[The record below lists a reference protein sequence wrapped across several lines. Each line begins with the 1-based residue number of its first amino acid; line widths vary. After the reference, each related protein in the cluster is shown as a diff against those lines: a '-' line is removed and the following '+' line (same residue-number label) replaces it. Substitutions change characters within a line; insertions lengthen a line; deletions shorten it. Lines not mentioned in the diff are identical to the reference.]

1 MTKRDV
7 GVAGLAVMGQN
18 LVLNI
23 ERHGYSVAVFNRTSE
38 RTEAFIAERAPGKA
52 IEATYDL
59 ESFVAALGS
68 PRVVLMMVKA
78 GDPTD
83 ALVDG
88 LLPLLDAGDVLIDG
102 GNAHYADTEQ
112 RIGRAAEHGVLYLGT
127 GVSGGESGAL
137 NGPSIM
143 PGGSCEAYEIAGP
156 MLEAIAADGPRGT
169 CCAFI
174 GPGSAGHYVKMV
186 HNGIEYAIMQA
197 LTEAYDLMKRGL
209 GMAAGEMAHVFG
221 AWNRGDLESY
231 LVEITE
237 AILRRVDPETGG
249 PLVEAILD
257 TAAQKGTGK
266 WSSQSALDVGA
277 PSPSIAAAV
286 FARIVS
292 SLKAE
297 RVEAE
302 AILSGPTSSIAAD
315 RDDVLADLFSA
326 VFVTMVGAYAQ
337 GMRQL
342 RDASTERGY
351 DLDLAE
357 VARIWMDGCI
367 VRAKLLVPIGEAFAA
382 RPDLPYLLLAEPFR
396 TIWSEHQ
403 SGLRR
408 TLVRA
413 HETGIPVPALSSAL
427 DAIDAYRTGRLP
439 ANLLQAQRD
448 YFGAHTYRRTDR
460 DGSFHTEWESSPEE
474 DDAPAGP

>member
-23 ERHGYSVAVFNRTSE
+23 ERRGYSVTVCNRTAE
-38 RTEAFIAERAPGKA
+38 RTKRFVESRTEGKA
-52 IEATYDL
+52 IEAVYDL
-59 ESFVAALGS
+59 EALVASLSS
-68 PRVVLMMVKA
+68 PRVILMMVKA
-78 GDPTD
+78 GEPTD
-83 ALVDG
+83 ALIDG
-88 LLPLLDAGDVLIDG
+88 FLPLLDAGDVLIDG
-102 GNAHYADTEQ
+102 GNAHFDDTE
-112 RIGRAAEHGVLYLGT
+112 RRHERASEHGVLYLGT

-143 PGGSCEAYEIAGP
+143 AGGSREAYEIAGP
-156 MLEAIAADGPRGT
+156 MLEAIAAQGPGGT
-169 CCAFI
+169 CCAFF

-197 LTEAYDLMKRGL
+197 LTEAYDLMSRGL
-209 GMAAGEMAHVFG
+209 GMSAEETADVFDG
-221 AWNRGDLESY
+221 WNRGELESY
-231 LVEITE
+231 LVEISE
-237 AILRRVDPETGG
+237 AILRRIDKETGR
-249 PLVEAILD
+249 PLVEMILD

-292 SLKAE
+292 SLKSE
-297 RVEAE
+297 RVDAE
-302 AILSGPTSSIAAD
+302 AILSGPAPSIAVD
-315 RDDVLADLFSA
+315 RDEALADLFSA
-326 VFVTMVGAYAQ
+326 MFVAMVAAYAQ

-342 RDASTERGY
+342 RDASEERGY
-351 DLDLAE
+351 GLDLAE
-357 VARIWMDGCI
+357 VARVWMAGCI
-367 VRAKLLVPIGEAFAA
+367 VRAKLLVPIGQAFRD
-382 RPDLPYLLLAEPFR
+382 RPDLPYLFLADPFR
-396 TIWSEHQ
+396 TIWADHQ

-408 TLVRA
+408 TVSRA
-413 HETGIPVPALSSAL
+413 HEAGIPVPALGSAL

-460 DGSFHTEWESSPEE
+460 DGSFHTEWETPASG
-474 DDAPAGP
+474 DDRTGR

>member
-23 ERHGYSVAVFNRTSE
+23 ERRGYSVAVYNRTAE
-38 RTEAFIAERAPGKA
+38 RTKTFLADRTQGKA
-52 IEATYDL
+52 IEGTYDL
-59 ESFVAALGS
+59 ESLVAALAS
-68 PRVVLMMVKA
+68 PRVILMMVKA

-83 ALVDG
+83 GLIDG
-88 LLPLLDAGDVLIDG
+88 LLPWLDAGDVLIDG
-102 GNAHYADTEQ
+102 GNAHYADTER
-112 RIGRAAEHGVLYLGT
+112 RIARAKEQGVLCLGT

-137 NGPSIM
+137 YGPSIM
-143 PGGSCEAYEIAGP
+143 AGGSREAYQLAGP
-156 MLEAIAADGPRGT
+156 ILEAIAAQGPRGT
-169 CCAFI
+169 CCAYF
-174 GPGSAGHYVKMV
+174 GPDSAGHYVKMV
-186 HNGIEYAIMQA
+186 HNGIEYAIMQG

-209 GMAAGEMAHVFG
+209 GMTAAEMAEVFG
-221 AWNRGDLESY
+221 AWNRGELESY

-237 AILRRVDPETGG
+237 AILRRVDSETGE
-249 PLVEAILD
+249 PLVEVILD

-292 SLKAE
+292 ALKAE
-297 RVEAE
+297 RIEAE
-302 AILSGPTSSIAAD
+302 AVLTGPSPALALE
-315 RDDVLADLFSA
+315 RDEALVDLFSA
-326 VFVTMVGAYAQ
+326 MYVMTVGAYAQ

-342 RDASTERGY
+342 RDASEERGY

-357 VARIWMDGCI
+357 VARVWMAGCI
-367 VRAKLLVPIGEAFAA
+367 VRAKLLVPIGDTFKA
-382 RPDLPYLLLAEPFR
+382 RPDLPYLLLEDPFR
-396 TIWSEHQ
+396 TIWNDHQ
-403 SGLRR
+403 AGLRR
-408 TLVRA
+408 TVARA
-413 HETGIPVPALSSAL
+413 HQAGIPVPALSSAL

-448 YFGAHTYRRTDR
+448 YFGAHTYQRTDR
-460 DGSFHTEWESSPEE
+460 DGTFHTEWEASTAEE
-474 DDAPAGP
+474 GAA

>member
-23 ERHGYSVAVFNRTSE
+23 ERRGYSVAVYNRTAE
-38 RTEAFIAERAPGKA
+38 RTKTFLADRTQGKA
-52 IEATYDL
+52 IEGTYDL
-59 ESFVAALGS
+59 ESLVAALAS
-68 PRVVLMMVKA
+68 PRVILMMVKA

-83 ALVDG
+83 GLIDG
-88 LLPLLDAGDVLIDG
+88 LLPWLDAGDVLIDG
-102 GNAHYADTEQ
+102 GNAHYADTER
-112 RIGRAAEHGVLYLGT
+112 RIERAKEQGVLYLGT

-137 NGPSIM
+137 YGPSIM
-143 PGGSCEAYEIAGP
+143 AGGSRAAYGIAGP
-156 MLEAIAADGPRGT
+156 ILEAIAAQGPRGT
-169 CCAFI
+169 CCAYF

-209 GMAAGEMAHVFG
+209 GMTAAEMAEVLG
-221 AWNRGDLESY
+221 AWNRGELESY

-237 AILRRVDPETGG
+237 AILRRVDTETGE
-249 PLVEAILD
+249 PLVEKILD

-292 SLKAE
+292 ALKAE

-302 AILSGPTSSIAAD
+302 AVLTGPSPSLALE
-315 RDDVLADLFSA
+315 RDEALVDLFSA
-326 VFVTMVGAYAQ
+326 MYVMTVGAYAQ

-342 RDASTERGY
+342 RDASEERGY

-357 VARIWMDGCI
+357 VARVWMAGCI
-367 VRAKLLVPIGEAFAA
+367 VRAKLLVPIGDTFQA
-382 RPDLPYLLLAEPFR
+382 RPDLPYLLLEDPFR
-396 TIWSEHQ
+396 TIWNDHQ
-403 SGLRR
+403 AGLRR
-408 TLVRA
+408 TVTRA
-413 HETGIPVPALSSAL
+413 HQAGIPVPALSSAL

-460 DGSFHTEWESSPEE
+460 DGTFHTEWEASTPEGG
-474 DDAPAGP
+474 AA

>member
-1 MTKRDV
+1 MTKMDI

-23 ERHGYSVAVFNRTSE
+23 ERHGYSVAVYNRTAD
-38 RTEAFIAERAPGKA
+38 RTRHFVEARTDGKA
-52 IEATYDL
+52 IAATYDL
-59 ESFVAALGS
+59 KEFAASLTT
-68 PRVVLMMVKA
+68 PRKILMMVKA
-78 GDPTD
+78 GEPTD
-83 ALVDG
+83 ALIDQ
-88 LLPLLDAGDVLIDG
+88 LLPLLDAGGVLIDG
-102 GNAHYADTEQ
+102 GNAHYADTER
-112 RIGRAAEHGVLYLGT
+112 RIEQADARGVLYLGT

-143 PGGSCEAYEIAGP
+143 AGGSSEAYAIVGP
-156 MLEAIAADGPRGT
+156 ILEAIAAQGPGGT
-169 CCAFI
+169 CCAYF

-197 LTEAYDLMKRGL
+197 LTEAYDIMRRGL
-209 GMAAGEMAHVFG
+209 GMSSEEMAEVFG
-221 AWNRGDLESY
+221 EWNRGELDSY

-237 AILRRVDPETGG
+237 RILRRVDPETGR
-249 PLVEAILD
+249 PLVEMIVD

-302 AILSGPTSSIAAD
+302 AILSGPSPSIAAD
-315 RDDVLADLFSA
+315 RDGAINDLFSA
-326 VFVTMVGAYAQ
+326 TLITMVSAYAQ

-342 RDASTERGY
+342 RDASNERGY
-351 DLDLAE
+351 SLDLTE
-357 VARIWMDGCI
+357 VARVWMAGCI
-367 VRAKLLVPIGEAFAA
+367 IRAKLLVPITEALKA
-382 RPDLPYLLLAEPFR
+382 RPDLPYLLVGEPFR
-396 TIWSEHQ
+396 TIWADHHA
-403 SGLRR
+403 GLRR
-408 TLVRA
+408 TVVRA
-413 HETGIPVPALSSAL
+413 HEGGIPVPAFSSAL
-427 DAIDAYRTGRLP
+427 DAVDAYRTGRLP

-448 YFGAHTYRRTDR
+448 CFGAHTYQRVDR
-460 DGSFHTEWESSPEE
+460 DGTFHTDWESI
-474 DDAPAGP
+474 G